1 MISQKNL
8 DKYQCNIHGRTTH
21 SENRMI
27 KFKMIEVFNKCIITI
42 KKKQIKLKAFIEWKL
57 QNL

>member
-1 MISQKNL
+1 
-8 DKYQCNIHGRTTH
+8 
-21 SENRMI
+21 MI